1 MKPSELNEFTRAYVV
16 AALWTSEPED
26 LVTSGDF
33 EPKGQA
39 LVGSVPDYWM
49 KQAIADCDK
58 FQAEN
63 ETLLEQA
70 GTDSR
75 NGHDFWLTRNGHG
88 AGFWDRGYPDE
99 VGDALTEAAHAFG
112 EAYLDWEE
120 LELEHDDE
128 TSEA

>member
-26 LVTSGDF
+26 EVTSGDF
-33 EPKGQA
+33 EPKGES
-39 LVGSVPDYWM
+39 LVDSVPSYWLA
-49 KQAIADCDK
+49 QAIADCDK

-63 ETLLEQA
+63 EALLEQA
-70 GTDSR
+70 GTDSQ
-75 NGHDFWLTRNGHG
+75 NGHDFWLTRNRHG

-120 LELEHDDE
+120 LTQDE

>member
-1 MKPSELNEFTRAYVV
+1 MKPSELNEFTRAYVL
-16 AALWTSEPED
+16 AALFLSDPSPGQGDYTETGLSLIGDVSEEW
-26 LVTSGDF
+26 LT
-33 EPKGQA
+33 
-39 LVGSVPDYWM
+39 
-49 KQAIADCDK
+49 QAIADCDK